1 MKHLQNFFYHPGGDR
16 DAAGPAGKP
25 ENTKEDKDPAT
36 TDNDAPKH
44 DEGIIDKIK
53 HALQDWSNKDQADQN
68 FDDTR
73 V

>member
-1 MKHLQNFFYHPGGDR
+1 MKHLTSFIYHPGGDR
-16 DAAGPAGKP
+16 DAAGPKDKP
-25 ENTKEDKDPAT
+25 ENTNEETPSTSTDKDA
-36 TDNDAPKH
+36 DKH
-44 DEGIIDKIK
+44 EGVIDKIK